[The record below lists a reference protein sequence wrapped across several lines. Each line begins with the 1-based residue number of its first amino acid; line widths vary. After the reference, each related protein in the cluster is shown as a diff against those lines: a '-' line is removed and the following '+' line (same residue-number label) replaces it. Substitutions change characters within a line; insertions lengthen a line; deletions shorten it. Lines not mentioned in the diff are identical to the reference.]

1 MYKQKA
7 ATYDMDQVVSCEVV
21 GRCKD
26 NLIGASLKHL
36 FKSFVLDRGEDKLTV
51 RLVHLA
57 ESGWRWVEFEGCR
70 NTVEAVVDK
79 ASSVT
84 LLSLLIWLCQFLM

>member
-21 GRCKD
+21 GRWKD
-26 NLIGASLKHL
+26 CSETVTTIFPSG
-36 FKSFVLDRGEDKLTV
+36 RGEDRLTV

-70 NTVEAVVDK
+70 NAVEAVVDK
-79 ASSVT
+79 ACAYNINDH
-84 LLSLLIWLCQFLM
+84 LPIYLILR

>member
-1 MYKQKA
+1 MQRLLDRS
-7 ATYDMDQVVSCEVV
+7 TLET
-21 GRCKD
+21 
-26 NLIGASLKHL
+26 L
-36 FKSFVLDRGEDKLTV
+36 FVLGRGEDKLTV

-84 LLSLLIWLCQFLM
+84 LLSLLIWLCQFLL